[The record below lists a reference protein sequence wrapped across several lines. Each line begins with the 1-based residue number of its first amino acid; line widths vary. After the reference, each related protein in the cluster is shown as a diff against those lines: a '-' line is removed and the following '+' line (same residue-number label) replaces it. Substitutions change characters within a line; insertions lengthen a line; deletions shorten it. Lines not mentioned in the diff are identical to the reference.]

1 MSVSGIRVAEN
12 NLDRVGRPLR
22 APDSQPA
29 NAEELLAELVRL
41 VESSGLGPG
50 RSPPP
55 AETVSKPDPTDTE
68 PMRPLETTS
77 PHASVDVA
85 PSKPSDTGA
94 VDVEPPRLPDSD
106 GSYSNDRI
114 GIDLATGRR
123 AGAWTLKVSTL
134 ALVGVAVIGAI
145 FWFKRG
151 DPGLLKAPPFIAT
164 AQGPTTVQPRS
175 DSTVATSSGAVAT
188 ALKDSTQPAQH
199 EVASSEE
206 QPINLNS
213 SASPN
218 NPPPSAGLAP
228 TATGVA
234 KETDSASAEKPLPA
248 SANTPAEAAPI
259 AGSPPLASQ
268 SLDSKPAPTVLPPTE
283 PTQIAAPTPSA
294 MGSGEAAHAS
304 DAPLPPVRPA
314 LKAASEAAGVA
325 QRSTPKLD
333 LPTKLSSKSSAHVV
347 VAKADATAP
356 GAATETPGQPP
367 RRGAPVKPEKGLK
380 TPTAAQAPAEA
391 PAAQPEP
398 PAPAQQ
404 PNPVVRA
411 FSNVV
416 GALSGLNPF
425 AAH

>member
-1 MSVSGIRVAEN
+1 MSVSGTRAAES
-12 NLDRVGRPLR
+12 NLDRAQRPLR
-22 APDSQPA
+22 APDSQQA

-55 AETVSKPDPTDTE
+55 AETVSKPDRADTQ
-68 PMRPLETTS
+68 PMRPYEMTS
-77 PHASVDVA
+77 PHASVDAA
-85 PSKPSDTGA
+85 PSKPSDTRA
-94 VDVEPPRLPDSD
+94 VDVEPPRLPESD
-106 GSYSNDRI
+106 GSNSNDPI

-134 ALVGVAVIGAI
+134 ALAGAAVIGAI
-145 FWFKRG
+145 FWLKRD
-151 DPGLLKAPPFIAT
+151 DPGLLKAPPLVAA

-175 DSTVATSSGAVAT
+175 NLTVATSGGAGVT
-188 ALKDSTQPAQH
+188 PLKDSTQPAQH
-199 EVASSEE
+199 NVVSSEE
-206 QPINLNS
+206 QPINLNP

-218 NPPPSAGLAP
+218 SPPPSAGLAP

-234 KETDSASAEKPLPA
+234 KQSDSASAEKPLAA
-248 SANTPAEAAPI
+248 SANTPAAAAPI
-259 AGSPPLASQ
+259 AASPPMASQ
-268 SLDSKPAPTVLPPTE
+268 SLDSKPAPAVSPPTE

-294 MGSGEAAHAS
+294 MDSGEAAHAS

-314 LKAASEAAGVA
+314 LKAASEAAGVT
-325 QRSTPKLD
+325 QQS
-333 LPTKLSSKSSAHVV
+333 PTKLSSKSSAHAV

-356 GAATETPGQPP
+356 GAPAETPGQPL

-391 PAAQPEP
+391 QAAQPEP
-398 PAPAQQ
+398 PAPVQQ

-411 FSNVV
+411 FSNAV
-416 GALSGLNPF
+416 GALTSLNPF
-425 AAH
+425 AAR